1 MRRALSP
8 VPRPGTIRN
17 GEVCSVASPLS
28 KSSSSPQPY
37 QPSGGLL
44 SSLLGSLYSQ
54 GFVLSVLSSR
64 SSRPLERSKPKVQFW
79 RRSLF
84 HFLISF
90 MVGVFIGLTPFTS
103 MNLSTNLM
111 SKHQAFPFEVTSTVG
126 NFQSYD
132 NVTRTMKPL
141 DSGDIKHNATLESE
155 VKEVKLMEEIHGD
168 KFDSQLLNKN
178 SNLVSRKLLI
188 IVTPTYARP
197 FQAYYLIRLAHTLKL
212 VPPPLLW
219 IVVEMT
225 SQSAETADILRKT
238 GVVYRH
244 LVCNKNLSD
253 IKDKYIHQRNVAL
266 SHIETHRL
274 DGIVYFADDA
284 NFYLAELFEEMRQ
297 ISQLLNKNSNLVSR
311 KLLIIVTP
319 TYARPFQAYYLI
331 RLAHTLKLVPPPLL
345 WIVVEMTSQSAE
357 TADILRKTGV
367 VYRHLVCNKN
377 LSDIKDK
384 YIHQRNVALSHIETH
399 RLDGIVYFADDA
411 NFYLAELFEEMRQIR
426 RFGTWMVAKLTGNGS
441 KNMLEGPICNGS
453 QVTGWHING
462 SNGIFQRFHAEM
474 SGFAFNS
481 TILWDP
487 KRWHRPTLEPIRQ
500 LDTVNDDFQVS
511 TFIEQLVEDE
521 SQMEALLQDC
531 SRIMVWNNYLG
542 SSNSFY
548 PSTWL
553 MKNNLDVILP
563 LT

>member
-28 KSSSSPQPY
+28 KSSSSSQPY

-54 GFVLSVLSSR
+54 GFVLSVLSPQ

-90 MVGVFIGLTPFTS
+90 MIGVFIGLTPFTS

-111 SKHQAFPFEVTSTVG
+111 SKHQAFSFEVTSTVG

-132 NVTRTMKPL
+132 NVTRTMTPL

-155 VKEVKLMEEIHGD
+155 VKEVKLTEEIHGD

-178 SNLVSRKLLI
+178 SNLVSQKLLI

-225 SQSAETADILRKT
+225 SQSAETADILRRT

-244 LVCNKNLSD
+244 LVCNKNVSD

-266 SHIETHRL
+266 SHIETH
-274 DGIVYFADDA
+274 
-284 NFYLAELFEEMRQ
+284 
-297 ISQLLNKNSNLVSR
+297 
-311 KLLIIVTP
+311 
-319 TYARPFQAYYLI
+319 
-331 RLAHTLKLVPPPLL
+331 H
-345 WIVVEMTSQSAE
+345 
-357 TADILRKTGV
+357 
-367 VYRHLVCNKN
+367 
-377 LSDIKDK
+377 
-384 YIHQRNVALSHIETH
+384 
-399 RLDGIVYFADDA
+399 LDGIVYFADDA

-441 KNMLEGPICNGS
+441 KNILEGPICNGS
-453 QVTGWHING
+453 QVTGWHISG
-462 SNGIFQRFHAEM
+462 SNGRFQRFHAEM

-500 LDTVNDDFQVS
+500 LDTVNGNLQVS

>member
-1 MRRALSP
+1 MASIRRALSP

-44 SSLLGSLYSQ
+44 SSLLGSLDSQ
-54 GFVLSVLSSR
+54 GFVLSVLSPR
-64 SSRPLERSKPKVQFW
+64 PSRPLERSKPKVQFW

-90 MVGVFIGLTPFTS
+90 MLGVFMGLTPLTS

-111 SKHQAFPFEVTSTVG
+111 SKHQALSFEVTSTVG

-132 NVTRTMKPL
+132 NVTRTMMPL
-141 DSGDIKHNATLESE
+141 DGGDIKHNATLESE
-155 VKEVKLMEEIHGD
+155 VKEVKLTEEIHGD
-168 KFDSQLLNKN
+168 KFDSQLLNEN

-225 SQSAETADILRKT
+225 SQSAETADILRRT

-253 IKDKYIHQRNVAL
+253 IKDKYIHQRN
-266 SHIETHRL
+266 
-274 DGIVYFADDA
+274 
-284 NFYLAELFEEMRQ
+284 M
-297 ISQLLNKNSNLVSR
+297 
-311 KLLIIVTP
+311 
-319 TYARPFQAYYLI
+319 
-331 RLAHTLKLVPPPLL
+331 
-345 WIVVEMTSQSAE
+345 
-357 TADILRKTGV
+357 
-367 VYRHLVCNKN
+367 
-377 LSDIKDK
+377 
-384 YIHQRNVALSHIETH
+384 ALSHIETH

-426 RFGTWMVAKLTGNGS
+426 RFGTWMVAKLAGNGS
-441 KNMLEGPICNGS
+441 KTMLEGPICIGS

-462 SNGIFQRFHAEM
+462 SNGRFQRFHAEM

-487 KRWHRPTLEPIRQ
+487 KRWHRPTLEPVRQ
-500 LDTVNDDFQVS
+500 LDTVNNGFQV
-511 TFIEQLVEDE
+511 FI
-521 SQMEALLQDC
+521 
-531 SRIMVWNNYLG
+531 
-542 SSNSFY
+542 
-548 PSTWL
+548 T
-553 MKNNLDVILP
+553 
-563 LT
+563 

>member
-1 MRRALSP
+1 MASIRRALSP

-28 KSSSSPQPY
+28 KSSSSPQPC

-44 SSLLGSLYSQ
+44 SSLLGSLDSQ
-54 GFVLSVLSSR
+54 GFVLSVLSPR
-64 SSRPLERSKPKVQFW
+64 PSRPLERSKPK
-79 RRSLF
+79 
-84 HFLISF
+84 
-90 MVGVFIGLTPFTS
+90 
-103 MNLSTNLM
+103 
-111 SKHQAFPFEVTSTVG
+111 
-126 NFQSYD
+126 SYD
-132 NVTRTMKPL
+132 NVTRTMMPL
-141 DSGDIKHNATLESE
+141 DGGDIKHNATLESE
-155 VKEVKLMEEIHGD
+155 VKEVKLTEEIHGD
-168 KFDSQLLNKN
+168 KFDSQLLNEN

-225 SQSAETADILRKT
+225 SQSAETADILRRT

-253 IKDKYIHQRNVAL
+253 IKDKYIHQRN
-266 SHIETHRL
+266 
-274 DGIVYFADDA
+274 
-284 NFYLAELFEEMRQ
+284 M
-297 ISQLLNKNSNLVSR
+297 
-311 KLLIIVTP
+311 
-319 TYARPFQAYYLI
+319 
-331 RLAHTLKLVPPPLL
+331 
-345 WIVVEMTSQSAE
+345 
-357 TADILRKTGV
+357 
-367 VYRHLVCNKN
+367 
-377 LSDIKDK
+377 
-384 YIHQRNVALSHIETH
+384 ALSHIETH

-426 RFGTWMVAKLTGNGS
+426 RFGTWMVAKLAGNGS
-441 KNMLEGPICNGS
+441 KTMLEGPICIGS

-462 SNGIFQRFHAEM
+462 SNGRFQRFHAEM

-487 KRWHRPTLEPIRQ
+487 KRWHRPTLEPVRQ
-500 LDTVNDDFQVS
+500 LDTVNNGFQVS